1 MDVAELDEVNIRKMM
16 IGETKEVDNT
26 GHQMIAEMEE
36 MIEKAWGKKFSGGR
50 KELNKSLITVAASSL
65 SRK

>member
-1 MDVAELDEVNIRKMM
+1 MDVAELDGVNIRKMM

-50 KELNKSLITVAASSL
+50 KEPGSLADL
-65 SRK
+65 GLMGKML